1 MRLFDLSKSPYIS
14 VRRAGNLE
22 RAPNRIER
30 RIKTLDP
37 FLNIKNWP
45 IIKKNFSL
53 AIENSNMKQII
64 TMS

>member
-1 MRLFDLSKSPYIS
+1 MRLFDLSKEGRKP
-14 VRRAGNLE
+14 E
-22 RAPNRIER
+22 KAPNRIER

-53 AIENSNMKQII
+53 AIETSNMKQII